1 MDQATN
7 EVPVAAEV
15 EPAMRI
21 LMVGACPSLSGLSE
35 IAYMVGCPV
44 GAQDVSITCFRI
56 AGNSSSGKYNAN
68 WVPIAAIERA
78 LADIPPEQTFSAAA
92 LNPIYTSRS
101 ANSPGFLAAILLHV
115 GLIARAP
122 EGQSYVRHTADAFWE
137 EVKGLIASGVN
148 LTPASMASGY
158 THSGQG
164 KSDPT
169 GRKPKKLKSA
179 ASAPA

>member
-1 MDQATN
+1 MN
-7 EVPVAAEV
+7 EVANEAAP

-44 GAQDVSITCFRI
+44 GAQDVSSTCFRI

-137 EVKGLIASGVN
+137 EVKKLIGSGVS
-148 LTPASMASGY
+148 LTPVSMEQVGTYSSATAVKVNASS
-158 THSGQG
+158 
-164 KSDPT
+164 
-169 GRKPKKLKSA
+169 PKKSKPA
-179 ASAPA
+179 ATAPAEA